1 MRKLAL
7 VLLAIASLHLYA
19 ASPADLVTAAKAAL
33 DHDDYEKAEELFEK
47 AIAGEPN
54 NAQYHYLLG
63 AAYGDH
69 AQSAN
74 ILKQAS
80 LAKKTKA
87 EFEKAVE
94 LDPNHML
101 ARFAL
106 IDYYLIAPSFMGGS
120 EEKAQQQVNE
130 IRKRDAL
137 DGHRA
142 QGRLYAR
149 QKKTDLARKEYVDAV
164 REQPNSAKAHYFL
177 GGFLL
182 LTDKNWAS
190 ALHEYDMALKLDPS
204 YMPTYF
210 RLGQLAVR
218 SESNYARGEESLRK
232 YLAYKPADNEPNL
245 ASAWYWLGQ
254 IQEKQGK
261 KPEAKQSYNN
271 ALKLAPG
278 SKEIKEALKGV
289 S

>member
-7 VLLAIASLHLYA
+7 VIFAAVSLQLFA
-19 ASPADLVTAAKAAL
+19 ANAADLAAAGRVAL
-33 DHDDYEKAEELFEK
+33 DRNDYEKAEELFEK
-47 AIAGEPN
+47 AIAAEPN

-63 AAYGDH
+63 AAYGEH
-69 AQSAN
+69 AQNVNMFS
-74 ILKQAS
+74 QAS

-94 LDPNHML
+94 LDPNHL
-101 ARFAL
+101 QARFAL

-177 GGFLL
+177 GGFYL
-182 LTDKNWAS
+182 LTDKNWAN
-190 ALHEYDMALKLDPS
+190 ALHEYDMALKLDPA

-210 RLGQLAVR
+210 RLGQLAAR
-218 SESNYARGEESLRK
+218 SESNYARGGESLRK
-232 YLAYKPADNEPNL
+232 YLAYKPAENEPNL
-245 ASAWYWLGQ
+245 ASTWYWLGQ

-261 KPEAKQSYNN
+261 KADAKQSYNN